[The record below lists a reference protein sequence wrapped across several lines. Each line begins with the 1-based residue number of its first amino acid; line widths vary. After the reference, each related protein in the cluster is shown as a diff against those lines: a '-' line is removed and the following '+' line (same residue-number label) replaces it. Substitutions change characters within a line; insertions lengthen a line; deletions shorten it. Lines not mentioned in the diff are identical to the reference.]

1 MELPTGYH
9 QMTLMEQL
17 SKYELETAK
26 KDLLEYCDMIG
37 ITEVTSWMLIDNYH
51 TAEQIQSL
59 VKREDEI
66 NLSTGEVVSLIK
78 LIDRVRD
85 NQ

>member
-1 MELPTGYH
+1 
-9 QMTLMEQL
+9 MTLMEQL
-17 SKYELETAK
+17 TKYELETAK
-26 KDLLEYCDMIG
+26 KELLEYCDMIG
-37 ITEVTSWMLIDNYH
+37 IAEVTSWMLVDDYH
-51 TAEQIQSL
+51 TAEQILSL
-59 VKREDEI
+59 VKREDDI